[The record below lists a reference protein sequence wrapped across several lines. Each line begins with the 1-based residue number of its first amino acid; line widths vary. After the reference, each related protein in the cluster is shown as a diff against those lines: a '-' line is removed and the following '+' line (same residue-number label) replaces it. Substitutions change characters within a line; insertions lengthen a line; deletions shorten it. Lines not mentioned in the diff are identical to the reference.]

1 MHGLALVYILRDL
14 PEVKAFKITQET
26 VDLTRVQVVADAP
39 LAPALCAR
47 IEAGFKARLGA
58 AVAIEVEQV
67 AAILPEKS
75 GKFRYVVSKVD
86 TAPHR

>member
-1 MHGLALVYILRDL
+1 VYILRDL
-14 PEVKAFKITQET
+14 PEVKAFKISQET

-39 LAPALCAR
+39 LGGALQDK
-47 IEAGFKARLGA
+47 IKAGFKARLGA
-58 AVAIEVEQV
+58 TVAIEVEQV

-86 TAPHR
+86 AAQPR